1 MMEKKDKSEK
11 GVGRRSNNKDDE
23 NDKIDKKEKLDKN
36 NETDKNDKVDEYYR
50 IDGNAKTDKKEKIDK
65 KDKNKGYIIA
75 SAFIMGLGQLLYRQY
90 IKGLLYFL
98 LFIGFLLYFIFF
110 GIDGMKGFFTL
121 GTQKADTWLGIEG
134 DNSILLLIMGILAFI
149 LILLFLC
156 CYIHNIKDVK
166 NTTLLVK
173 QGKKPLTFSEE
184 ISQLLDK
191 KFYLSVLFFPIL
203 GVCIFNIVPI
213 VFMIFIAFTNYG
225 GNVIPPELV
234 DWVGF
239 QNLKKLI
246 TLSQFAPT
254 FFRILL
260 WNLLWA
266 VVSTSINYFGG
277 LFLALLLNKKCVKGK
292 AFWRAFPVLAYAI
305 PGFITL
311 LAFKFM
317 FSYGGP
323 INQMITDAGY
333 KAIGFLDLDA
343 KWIARIIG
351 FGVNAWISIPTTML
365 LATGILSNI
374 DETLS
379 EAAKIDGAGPWKRF
393 IKITFPFVLFSTT
406 PVLIGQFM
414 GNFNNFGIF
423 YFLRGGLY
431 LDGYFLASDTDLL
444 INWLYNLSIDNNY
457 YNIGAAISL
466 VIFLLTSVFSL
477 LIYVRSH
484 SYREEDTFQ

>member
-1 MMEKKDKSEK
+1 MIEESKKRKELEENRKVEEKKAQTH
-11 GVGRRSNNKDDE
+11 V
-23 NDKIDKKEKLDKN
+23 
-36 NETDKNDKVDEYYR
+36 
-50 IDGNAKTDKKEKIDK
+50 
-65 KDKNKGYIIA
+65 IA
-75 SAFIMGLGQLLYRQY
+75 STCIMGLGQILYKQY
-90 IKGLLYFL
+90 IKGALYFL
-98 LFIGFLLYFIFF
+98 LYLGFILYLIIY
-110 GIDGMKGFFTL
+110 GIDAIKGFFTL

-134 DNSILLLIMGILAFI
+134 DNSIILLIMGILTFI
-149 LILLFLC
+149 LIILFLC
-156 CYIHNIKDVK
+156 CYINNIKDVK
-166 NTTLLVK
+166 KTAQRIK
-173 QGKKPLTFSEE
+173 QGKKPLTFREE
-184 ISQLLDK
+184 VAQLLDK

-225 GNVIPPELV
+225 GNIIPPELV
-234 DWVGF
+234 DWVGL
-239 QNLKKLI
+239 QNFKKLL

-266 VVSTSINYFGG
+266 VVSTAINYFGG

-323 INQMITDAGY
+323 VNQMITEAGHR
-333 KAIGFLDLDA
+333 AIGFLDLDA
-343 KWIARIIG
+343 KWTARIIG
-351 FGVNAWISIPTTML
+351 FAVNAWISIPTTML
-365 LATGILSNI
+365 LATGILSNM
-374 DETLS
+374 DESLS

-393 IKITFPFVLFSTT
+393 IKLTFPFVLFSTT
-406 PVLIGQFM
+406 PVLISQFM

-466 VIFLLTSVFSL
+466 VIFLLTSIFSL
-477 LIYVRSH
+477 MIYVRSH
-484 SYREEDTFQ
+484 SYREEDTFR